1 MNVRAPAP
9 APRRRRRLPHRYH
22 AIAMPLVL
30 SGLMTLVVSGIST
43 VKVLGLGP
51 GVVSAWMSAW
61 GLSWLVAFPT
71 LVAILPVVR
80 RIVALLVEPAP
91 R

>member
-1 MNVRAPAP
+1 MNDRMSAP
-9 APRRRRRLPHRYH
+9 APRRWRRLPHRYH
-22 AIAMPLVL
+22 SVAMPLVL
-30 SGLMTLVVSGIST
+30 SLMMTFVVSGIST

-51 GVVSAWMSAW
+51 GVVAAWMSAW

-71 LVAILPVVR
+71 LVAILPLVR